1 MSWRATIP
9 ELRLLQT
16 LTIIID
22 DLTKSYAKLSDTEK
36 SLNDQL
42 RQVNK
47 DLKELGARRDDI
59 KVFEKKQLE
68 AGIDEID
75 TETDETSQSDK
86 FDEIVQRIQDGINDA
101 EEQTQILRRI
111 AELRLRKA
119 QIENTEEIRIS
130 ILQFIIQAKL
140 GVIRGLIPI
149 ISRLQEIIENLLAA
163 LEDIIDTAS
172 SIPVVGQV
180 VSFILGL
187 IVKIIEEKIYQPVKE
202 ANTAFIRA
210 ENVIPRVFDRSDQ

>member
-1 MSWRATIP
+1 MSWRANIP
-9 ELRLLQT
+9 ELRLLQA

-75 TETDETSQSDK
+75 TETDTTDQSNK
-86 FDEIVQRIQDGINDA
+86 FDELVERIQDGVDDV
-101 EEQTQILRRI
+101 EEKAQVLKRI
-111 AELRLRKA
+111 AELRARKF
-119 QIENTEEIRIS
+119 QIENTEEARIA
-130 ILQFIIQAKL
+130 ILQFIIQTKL
-140 GVIRGLIPI
+140 GVVRGLVPVING
-149 ISRLQEIIENLLAA
+149 LQSLLENLLDR
-163 LEDIIDTAS
+163 LENIIDSVS
-172 SIPVVGQV
+172 SIPVIGQIISV
-180 VSFILGL
+180 ILGL
-187 IVKIIEEKIYQPVKE
+187 IVKIIEQKIYQPVKD
-202 ANTAFIRA
+202 ANTAFTEA
-210 ENVIPRVFDRSDQ
+210 ENVIPRVFDRSNQ